1 MSRNEFDFDEHAII
15 ETLINNQVEVRTS
28 RFIATFCV
36 SVTFVMLFVMGAVG
50 TLILSN
56 ISQQSPNPIIVKE
69 PN

>member
-1 MSRNEFDFDEHAII
+1 MSKNEFDFDEHAII

-28 RFIATFCV
+28 KFIATFCV

-56 ISQQSPNPIIVKE
+56 INQQSPIPVIIKE